1 MYIFRFCV
9 YVEGGA
15 FLLYVRP
22 PLVDRRF
29 SMSIQTSTGAY
40 SCTPASIQG
49 FITAKI
55 KLLQNKPTLKRE
67 YRPPCCIYSLGTKS
81 PHEII
86 SIANFLA
93 NNNQDYHEKHN
104 PHQPENPLNAKKKSP
119 SSPILSAIFNP
130 NRPSCY

>member
-1 MYIFRFCV
+1 MQPPLPNNPPPRIYDVILHYISVDRHFSVHF
-9 YVEGGA
+9 YVHFSFLRVCIEGGA

-93 NNNQDYHEKHN
+93 NNNQDYHE
-104 PHQPENPLNAKKKSP
+104 
-119 SSPILSAIFNP
+119 
-130 NRPSCY
+130 